1 MKDGDFEIF
10 GGGGCGG
17 AVDGADAGEGR
28 CLGACP
34 EAPLL
39 PLPPRCFSF
48 FLAGPVVEPD
58 AGEIGRED
66 GRWIC
71 EVSPAT
77 LPLPP
82 PPLLPPPGT
91 DHSCELLFVEAEENQ
106 GERVSHMEKNEEHR
120 RCQNFRWFPS
130 AYLTE
135 PSSEPARRSFR
146 RRPSIR
152 WGSSDWSPLS
162 AASAAGLHGGDGC
175 GSLRRRRRCCYC
187 YGDGRRRRWAGAA
200 RAVARC
206 SATAAAPAGT
216 AARTRRAPRRRP
228 RRRRRGSRRRCR
240 RRRPG
245 RRRRR
250 RR

>member
-91 DHSCELLFVEAEENQ
+91 DHSCELLFVEADRAFL
-106 GERVSHMEKNEEHR
+106 GTGTPIIS
-120 RCQNFRWFPS
+120 
-130 AYLTE
+130 
-135 PSSEPARRSFR
+135 
-146 RRPSIR
+146 
-152 WGSSDWSPLS
+152 S
-162 AASAAGLHGGDGC
+162 AAFHTMGLFGLEPPFRCIC
-175 GSLRRRRRCCYC
+175 G
-187 YGDGRRRRWAGAA
+187 W
-200 RAVARC
+200 
-206 SATAAAPAGT
+206 P
-216 AARTRRAPRRRP
+216 PWW
-228 RRRRRGSRRRCR
+228 
-240 RRRPG
+240 
-245 RRRRR
+245 
-250 RR
+250 